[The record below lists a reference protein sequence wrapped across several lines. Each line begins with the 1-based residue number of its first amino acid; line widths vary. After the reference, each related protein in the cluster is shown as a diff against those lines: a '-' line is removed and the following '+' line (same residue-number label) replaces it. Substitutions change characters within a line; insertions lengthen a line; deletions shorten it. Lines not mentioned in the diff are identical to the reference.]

1 MGSRTG
7 AAGEATMSTETLER
21 AFGVAKQVLAGVK
34 PDQLDLPTP
43 CASWDVRALINH
55 LVGGSF
61 FFAAATNAGEA
72 PPVGE
77 QPDLAGGDF
86 CATYED
92 GTKQAVAAFSAPG
105 AQEKTIK
112 LPFGEFPGAAFMGI
126 ATLDTFTHAW
136 DLAKATGQSTDL
148 DPELAAQL
156 QAAATSTIADGFRGD
171 EPMPF
176 GPQQEAGGGAS
187 AADQLAAFL
196 GRRVA

>member
-1 MGSRTG
+1 
-7 AAGEATMSTETLER
+7 MSTETLER
-21 AFGVAKQVLAGVK
+21 AFGVAKGVLANVK

-43 CASWDVRALINH
+43 CKSWDVRALVNH

-72 PPVGE
+72 ADGGGE
-77 QPDLAGGDF
+77 SPDLASGDF
-86 CATYED
+86 VASYED

-105 AQEKTIK
+105 AQEKNIK

-156 QAAATSTIADGFRGD
+156 SEAAKLTIGDGFRGD

-176 GPQQEAGGGAS
+176 AAAQTAKADAC
-187 AADQLAAFL
+187 AADHLAAFM
-196 GRRVA
+196 GRTV